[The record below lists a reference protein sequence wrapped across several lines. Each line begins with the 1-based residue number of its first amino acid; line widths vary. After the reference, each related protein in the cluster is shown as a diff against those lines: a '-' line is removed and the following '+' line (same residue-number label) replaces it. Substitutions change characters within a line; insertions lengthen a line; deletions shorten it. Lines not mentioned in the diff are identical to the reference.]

1 MVPFYLMEM
10 EANMYPVYV
19 DNSNIDESL
28 TNDFKI
34 HEIRIKISDSIKRRI
49 DQMEHKSN
57 LADKHHENNSISKMR
72 AKTILPDLKKKKS
85 NLLITENDEVNNVS

>member
-34 HEIRIKISDSIKRRI
+34 HEIRIKISDSIKRRFN
-49 DQMEHKSN
+49 QMEQNSN
-57 LADKHHENNSISKMR
+57 VADKHHESNSISKTR
-72 AKTILPDLKKKKS
+72 AKTILPNSNKKKS
-85 NLLITENDEVNNVS
+85 NLLINENDEVNNIS